1 MEHNGAQWSTMEHN
15 VVDNVFDNVV
25 GAQWSIME
33 HTVADVNTPSLCV
46 LQMYRCIRLQMFR

>member
-1 MEHNGAQWSTMEHN
+1 MEHN
-15 VVDNVFDNVV
+15 VVDNVFDNVD